1 MAAKRLKWE
10 DMKPAGL
17 AGELENYTD
26 ADARRHGYISLEVMQ
41 LEYQLTQIAGK
52 WRSTKEEALV
62 QEYERVLYKMILKG
76 YDVNTLDIQDQLP
89 DELMPDLPPE
99 PVQVAIKRVYQAD

>member
-1 MAAKRLKWE
+1 MARKRLKLE
-10 DMKPAGL
+10 DMRPPGL
-17 AGELENYTD
+17 VGALENYTD
-26 ADARRHGYISLEVMQ
+26 VDARRHGYISLEMMQ

-52 WRSTKEEALV
+52 WRRTNEDALV

-89 DELMPDLPPE
+89 DNLMPDLPPE
-99 PVQVAIKRVYQAD
+99 PVQAAIKRVYDVE